1 MISKRL
7 LSLVKYVDANDKIID
22 IGCDH
27 ALLDIYLVNN
37 GFVETIIVSDIHKKA
52 LNSGVENIKKEGLE
66 NKIFARLGN
75 GLEVLDDEDDI
86 NAVIISGMGTNTIL
100 NILNSE
106 YTNKLNRL
114 IIQSNND
121 HYLLR
126 SGICKLGF
134 KIINEDFI
142 LDNGKYYVNIVFERG
157 IENYTLSDLKYG
169 PILKNKGK
177 EYYEYVRNKFME
189 IYNNI
194 PDDSVHKLEMKE
206 KIKELDDL
214 I

>member
-37 GFVETIIVSDIHKKA
+37 GFVETIIVSDIHEKA

-75 GLEVLDDEDDI
+75 GLEVLNEEDNI
-86 NAVIISGMGTNTIL
+86 NTIIISGMGSNTIL
-100 NILNSE
+100 NILNNK
-106 YTNKLNRL
+106 YTNKLNKL

-126 SGICKLGF
+126 TGICKLGF
-134 KIINEDFI
+134 KIIKEDYIF
-142 LDNGKYYVNIVFERG
+142 DNGKYYINIVFEKG
-157 IENYTLSDLKYG
+157 LENYTSSDLKYG
-169 PILKNKGK
+169 PILKNNGR
-177 EYYEYVRNKFME
+177 EYYEYIRNKLIE

-194 PDDSVHKLEMKE
+194 PNDSFHKKE
-206 KIKELDDL
+206 FEAKIKELDNL